1 MKCKYKVK
9 INDTCKY
16 KVSIKDIQN
25 KYKFKIF
32 CSGGGGNFSNY
43 YTKQEIDAK
52 LNDYATKTYVN
63 NLVGDIGSVI
73 DTINGEVI

>member
-32 CSGGGGNFSNY
+32 CSGGAGNLSNY
-43 YTKQEIDAK
+43 YTKEEIDTK
-52 LNDYATKTYVN
+52 LNDYATKEYVN

-73 DTINGEVI
+73 DAINGEVI